1 MLSLINFEKGRA
13 KHGHV
18 DASVLVSTL
27 QSVSLSIVSFVF
39 EKQREGRGH
48 EVKVELIVLEE
59 SFGEEQHITQWLL
72 VFESGH
78 ELHTLQF

>member
-27 QSVSLSIVSFVF
+27 QSVSSSIVSFVF
-39 EKQREGRGH
+39 EKQRGGRGH
-48 EVKVELIVLEE
+48 EVKVELI
-59 SFGEEQHITQWLL
+59 IP
-72 VFESGH
+72 
-78 ELHTLQF
+78 